1 MEREV
6 LLHVQPVG
14 ENEHEGNA
22 EFVIVQSFQLF
33 FVNFHGEF
41 PALFSKAPG
50 EGNGDR
56 KSTRLNSSH
65 QPQSRMPS
73 SA

>member
-33 FVNFHGEF
+33 FPRRREKET
-41 PALFSKAPG
+41 AS
-50 EGNGDR
+50 
-56 KSTRLNSSH
+56 
-65 QPQSRMPS
+65 
-73 SA
+73 